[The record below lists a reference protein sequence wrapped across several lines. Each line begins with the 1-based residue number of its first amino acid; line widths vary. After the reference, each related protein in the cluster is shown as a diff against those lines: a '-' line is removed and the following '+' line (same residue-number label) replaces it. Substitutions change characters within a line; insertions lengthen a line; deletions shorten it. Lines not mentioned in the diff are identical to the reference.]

1 MNTAASRWL
10 AARTDSVVAAGR
22 RRLLDS
28 ALGTVLVADDHA
40 GPPPPL
46 SWPSSGELAES
57 EIRPF
62 GTLVATRHE
71 APPEITRALRS
82 AQAHASQRTGRGAFP
97 VRWLPGQPWIARY
110 ENGPIVLRD
119 GSRLLMTATTTGE
132 AATWASKV
140 LRELLIHGG
149 VRRGFR
155 LCHAA
160 VIGGRRSGLLITGPT
175 GAGKTDLAL
184 KLARQLRVPVVSVD
198 RCVVGQRGAVLVAG
212 TLPFGLNIHRD
223 TLAGFGCS
231 EADLARRYPPQK
243 DKHYLDILA
252 AQRLCQV
259 TMRAWSPITAVI
271 SLQRGPDTIWW
282 QRLGTAAITDTLR
295 FADVAGTDPGYQIDW
310 LGLGGGKHPP
320 ALRAPEMLTGWIL
333 GYRPD
338 QPLPE
343 DWASQVGQALHA
355 PAS

>member
-1 MNTAASRWL
+1 M
-10 AARTDSVVAAGR
+10 
-22 RRLLDS
+22 
-28 ALGTVLVADDHA
+28 VADDHA
-40 GPPPPL
+40 YPPPL
-46 SWPSSGELAES
+46 SWPSSGELPKS
-57 EIRPF
+57 KIKLF
-62 GTLVATRHE
+62 GTLVITRHE
-71 APPEITRALRS
+71 APLEITEALRS

-119 GSRLLMTATTTGE
+119 GSRLVMTATTTGE
-132 AATWASKV
+132 AATWVSRV

-160 VIGGRRSGLLITGPT
+160 VIGGPGSGLLITGPT

-184 KLARQLRVPVVSVD
+184 KFARLLRVPVVSVD
-198 RCVVGQRGAVLVAG
+198 RCVVGQRGAVLLAG
-212 TLPFGLNIHRD
+212 MLPFGLNIHRD

-231 EADLARRYPPQK
+231 DSDLTLRYPLQK
-243 DKHYLDILA
+243 DKHYLDVPA
-252 AQRLCQV
+252 AQRLCQI

-271 SLQRGPDTIWW
+271 SLQRAPDTIWC
-282 QRLGTAAITDTLR
+282 QRLDTAAITDTLR
-295 FADVAGTDPGYQIDW
+295 SADIAGTDPGYQIDW

-320 ALRAPEMLTGWIL
+320 ALRAPEMITGWVL

-343 DWASQVGQALHA
+343 AWASQVGRALRA